1 MTAKQKAAP
10 QTFAQQT
17 LRAHATVHDAKAAI
31 AFYIKAFG
39 AVELFRLVEPAGRVG
54 HAEIQIGDSVLMLN
68 DEYPDFGAKSPASV
82 GGSPVAFHIQV
93 PDADAAV
100 ARALKAGATAVRPVQ
115 DEFYGDRMGM
125 VACPFG
131 YRWALSTPKEN
142 VSPAEMQKRW
152 TRMLEGGS
160 PLNAR

>member
-1 MTAKQKAAP
+1 MPAKQKAP
-10 QTFAQQT
+10 QQT

-31 AFYIKAFG
+31 TFYVKAFG

-54 HAEIQIGDSVLMLN
+54 HAEIRIGDSVLMLN
-68 DEYPDFGAKSPASV
+68 DEFPDFGAKSPASV
-82 GGSPVAFHIQV
+82 GGSPVAFRIEV
-93 PDADAAV
+93 SDADAAV
-100 ARALKAGATAVRPVQ
+100 DRAVKAGATVVRPVQ

-131 YRWALSTPKEN
+131 YRWSLATPKEQ

-152 TRMLEGGS
+152 TKMLLGG
-160 PLNAR
+160 

>member
-1 MTAKQKAAP
+1 MTAKHKAAS
-10 QTFAQQT
+10 QT

-31 AFYIKAFG
+31 AFYAKAFG

-54 HAEIQIGDSVLMLN
+54 HAEIKIGDSVLMLN
-68 DEYPDFGAKSPASV
+68 DEYPDFGANSPASV
-82 GGSPVAFHIQV
+82 GGSPVAFRIEV
-93 PDADAAV
+93 PDADAAFD
-100 ARALKAGATAVRPVQ
+100 RAVKAGATVVRPLQ

-131 YRWALSTPKEN
+131 YRWSLAMTKEQ

-152 TRMLEGGS
+152 TKMLEG
-160 PLNAR
+160 AKA

>member
-1 MTAKQKAAP
+1 MAAKQRAP
-10 QTFAQQT
+10 QQT

-31 AFYIKAFG
+31 AFYVKAFG

-54 HAEIQIGDSVLMLN
+54 HAEIRIGDSVLMLN

-100 ARALKAGATAVRPVQ
+100 ERAVKAGATVVRPVQ

-131 YRWALSTPKEN
+131 YRWSLATPKEQ

-152 TRMLEGGS
+152 TRMLEGGKT
-160 PLNAR
+160 

>member
-1 MTAKQKAAP
+1 MTAKQKV
-10 QTFAQQT
+10 TQQT

-31 AFYIKAFG
+31 AFYTKAFG
-39 AVELFRLVEPAGRVG
+39 AVEQFRLSEPSGRVG
-54 HAEIQIGDSVLMLN
+54 HAEIVIGDSVLMLN

-82 GGSPVAFHIQV
+82 GGSPVAFRIEV

-100 ARALKAGATAVRPVQ
+100 DLAVKAGATVVRPVK

-131 YRWALSTPKEN
+131 YRWSLAAPKEQ

-152 TRMLEGGS
+152 TKMLEGGK
-160 PLNAR
+160 P

>member
-1 MTAKQKAAP
+1 MTAKHKAAS
-10 QTFAQQT
+10 QT

-31 AFYIKAFG
+31 AFYAKAFG

-54 HAEIQIGDSVLMLN
+54 HAEIKIGDSVLMLN
-68 DEYPDFGAKSPASV
+68 DEYPDFGANSPASV
-82 GGSPVAFHIQV
+82 GGSPVAFRIEV
-93 PDADAAV
+93 PDADAAFD
-100 ARALKAGATAVRPVQ
+100 RAVKAGATVVRPLQ

-131 YRWALSTPKEN
+131 YRWSLAMTKEQ

-152 TRMLEGGS
+152 TRMLEGGQS
-160 PLNAR
+160 

>member
-1 MTAKQKAAP
+1 MAAKQKAAS
-10 QTFAQQT
+10 QT
-17 LRAHATVHDAKAAI
+17 LRAHATVHDAKAAL
-31 AFYIKAFG
+31 AFYAKAFG
-39 AVELFRLVEPAGRVG
+39 AVEQFRLVEPSGRVG
-54 HAEIQIGDSVLMLN
+54 HAEIKIGDSVLMLN

-82 GGSPVAFHIQV
+82 GGSPVAFRIEV

-100 ARALKAGATAVRPVQ
+100 GRAVKAGATVVRPVQ

-131 YRWALSTPKEN
+131 YRWSLATPKEE

-152 TRMLEGGS
+152 TKMLAGDQ
-160 PLNAR
+160 ND

>member
-1 MTAKQKAAP
+1 MPAKQKEVV
-10 QTFAQQT
+10 QT

-31 AFYIKAFG
+31 AFYAKAFG
-39 AVELFRLVEPAGRVG
+39 AVEQFRLSEPSGRVG
-54 HAEIQIGDSVLMLN
+54 HAEIRIGDSVLMLN
-68 DEYPDFGAKSPASV
+68 DEYPDFGAKSPAAV
-82 GGSPVAFHIQV
+82 GGSPVAFHIRV

-100 ARALKAGATAVRPVQ
+100 DRAVKAGATVVRPVQ

-131 YRWALSTPKEN
+131 YRWSLATPKEQ

-152 TRMLEGGS
+152 SKMLAG
-160 PLNAR
+160 P

>member
-1 MTAKQKAAP
+1 MPAKQKAP
-10 QTFAQQT
+10 QQT

-31 AFYIKAFG
+31 AFYVKAFG

-54 HAEIQIGDSVLMLN
+54 HAEIRIGDSVLMLN

-82 GGSPVAFHIQV
+82 GGSPVAFRIEV
-93 PDADAAV
+93 PDADVAFERAV
-100 ARALKAGATAVRPVQ
+100 KAGATVVRPVQ

-131 YRWALSTPKEN
+131 YRWSLATPKEQ

-152 TRMLEGGS
+152 SKMLSGG
-160 PLNAR
+160 